1 MPVFSVIMGVESK
14 ECPNSRSR
22 DAILDNYHIPMRG
35 TFLLMALRYGEGLV
49 IMQVCGSSS
58 TPFQ

>member
-14 ECPNSRSR
+14 ECHNSMSR

-35 TFLLMALRYGEGLV
+35 TFLLMAL
-49 IMQVCGSSS
+49 
-58 TPFQ
+58 